1 MADIDR
7 IENGRKPF
15 CKLPNSNSIFKASG
29 VSVVEI
35 LLAIVMFMTLFLG
48 ALRIYTESNLPQ
60 QAMIRDFAI
69 AMNICE
75 RFINS
80 LQNDFMEGDPP
91 PVSDTEKDVTE
102 AVLDNP
108 AIQNYLKVFAGGVG
122 KKETELVANFKTF
135 LTVKKEDTDLYRLI
149 VRFQWGAR
157 VKHTFTL
164 QELVYKR

>member
-1 MADIDR
+1 MSPSAGPAR
-7 IENGRKPF
+7 PHRPGAPARG
-15 CKLPNSNSIFKASG
+15 A
-29 VSVVEI
+29 SVVEV

-48 ALRIYTESNLPQ
+48 ALRLYTESNLPQ

-91 PVSDTEKDVTE
+91 PVSDTERDVTE

-108 AIQNYLKVFAGGVG
+108 AVQDYLKIFAGGVG
-122 KKETELVANFKTF
+122 KETTELVANFKTF
-135 LTVKKEDTDLYRLI
+135 LTVKEEEPDLYRLI
-149 VRFQWGAR
+149 VRFQWGSR
-157 VKHTFTL
+157 VQHTFTL
-164 QELVYKR
+164 QTLVYKR